1 MVDRPSDPREM
12 QLVFALAALGME
24 LLLPTLVGG
33 ALDYYFGWAPWGVL
47 IGAGLGLTIVLLH
60 AIRRG
65 NLDVWGCRPRESWQS
80 APSSSGH

>member
-1 MVDRPSDPREM
+1 M

-65 NLDVWGCRPRESWQS
+65 NLDDQSPTRHRANPTSFIEEQDPRS
-80 APSSSGH
+80 